1 MTRIAHFR
9 VAVCLGFKES
19 LGAQPGLVEMS
30 GVLKCKSNS
39 LSLECF
45 STKTRFEPE
54 ANSISEMASFI
65 SGHIVL
71 DEGSVV
77 ES

>member
-30 GVLKCKSNS
+30 GVFSCKSNS
-39 LSLECF
+39 LSLECKNLVL
-45 STKTRFEPE
+45 STELT
-54 ANSISEMASFI
+54 M
-65 SGHIVL
+65 
-71 DEGSVV
+71 
-77 ES
+77 